1 MNIAVQ
7 GNDQS
12 FNELTKGNESIHWTR
27 IDSLENKEQ
36 YDHADA
42 IFLLNNEIELP
53 TSFNPAVPVFIN
65 SVSKTLDEYKSPYS
79 VIRINGWNGFLQ
91 RDTWEISGETN
102 EQVKNILDAIQKKYI
117 LVPDEPGFISARVIA
132 MIINEAFLAK
142 AEQVST
148 EQEIDIAMKL
158 GTNYPYGPFEWGR
171 MIGIAHVYALLKKL
185 SASNELYTPSTLLE
199 QEATNT

>member
-12 FNELTKGNESIHWTR
+12 FNELTKGNESIHWTS

-42 IFLLNNEIELP
+42 IFLLNDDIALP
-53 TSFNPAVPVFIN
+53 ASFNPAVPVFIN
-65 SVSKTLDEYKSPYS
+65 SVSKTLEEYKSPYS
-79 VIRINGWNGFLQ
+79 IIRINGWNGFLQ
-91 RDTWEISGETN
+91 RSTWEISGETN
-102 EQVKNILDAIQKKYI
+102 EQVKNILDAIQIKYI
-117 LVPDEPGFISARVIA
+117 IVPDEPGFISARVIA

-199 QEATNT
+199 QEATKP